1 MWRTLAL
8 RLGLRLVLVYLF
20 LEAFKMQN
28 FSCIRLITLPLLR
41 WKGPY
46 VWQPVSVCR
55 ITFRHME
62 SKKSQ
67 NLEECGGS
75 AAGEQ
80 KWEDGW
86 EVILILIEELIIMV
100 QTNFDFSRLKPHIR
114 EIQLKVSV
122 IQWTLV
128 HSGFKTRD
136 HTGLNWKNETQ
147 KKPPNAA
154 MSAVSGQAWCMPQC
168 IHVSGQ
174 WS

>member
-1 MWRTLAL
+1 MWRTLVL

-28 FSCIRLITLPLLR
+28 FSCIRLITLPLLG

-67 NLEECGGS
+67 NSQECGGS

-80 KWEDGW
+80 KWKGGW
-86 EVILILIEELIIMV
+86 EVIIILIQDLIVMV
-100 QTNFDFSRLKPHIR
+100 QTNFEFSMLKPRIR

-122 IQWTLV
+122 IWWTLI
-128 HSGFKTRD
+128 HPGSKTRD
-136 HTGLNWKNETQ
+136 QTGLNRKSCPECQ
-147 KKPPNAA
+147 ARHDA
-154 MSAVSGQAWCMPQC
+154 CLSAYMCLVNG
-168 IHVSGQ
+168 IK
-174 WS
+174 